1 MIFDKII
8 HYKEVESTNDLLSEL
23 IEDKQI
29 HNNLV
34 VVSDYQINGKGQR
47 QKKWYSAKNKNLLFS
62 IYIRPDNYITTQQAY
77 FSIIT
82 SLAIIYTLKNYI
94 KDSMIEIKSPNDILI
109 NGHKISGIL
118 IENKI
123 QKKKIKRI
131 IIGVGINV
139 NQKRFF
145 FKENR
150 PTSIAKI
157 LRHDVD
163 KNEVLNLFLDHF
175 NQLFIYFKDK
185 KYTFLNKEYLSF
197 LKVYS

>member
-1 MIFDKII
+1 MFDKII
-8 HYKEVESTNDLLSEL
+8 HYKEIESTNDLLSKL
-23 IEDKQI
+23 VGDKQT

-34 VVSDYQINGKGQR
+34 VVADYQRNGKGQR
-47 QKKWYSAKNKNLLFS
+47 QKKWHSAKNKNLLFS
-62 IYIRPDNYITTQQAY
+62 IYIRPDDYIATQQTY
-77 FSIIT
+77 FNIIT
-82 SLAIIYTLKNYI
+82 SLAIVYTLKNYV

-118 IENKI
+118 IEIKI
-123 QKKKIKRI
+123 QKNKIKRI

-139 NQKRFF
+139 NQRRFF

-157 LRHDVD
+157 LRYDID
-163 KNEVLNLFLDHF
+163 KNEVLNLFLDNFTRLF
-175 NQLFIYFKDK
+175 NDFKDK

-197 LKVYS
+197 LKEFS